1 MKLKLL
7 GSKRKKEFQVV
18 WWFVFDRAQAGWP
31 QVGFVPLGPD
41 LPFVILKAEWTRGV
55 DLITLLL
62 RR

>member
-41 LPFVILKAEWTRGV
+41 LPFVILKAE
-55 DLITLLL
+55 
-62 RR
+62 